1 MAWGGGGGGF
11 FGGGGM
17 GRPGGWNM
25 SAPGLPFAG
34 IPPDMV
40 KAVEKLV
47 EKEPEFK
54 LEDVPFSNQVDE
66 KQPPFT
72 LRRFLSPKKVGI
84 LGVMVLVAF
93 EVVCQQI
100 GPRLAQMGIDKGVVP
115 KKFEVVLVLSMVYLG

>member
-1 MAWGGGGGGF
+1 MAWGGGGF
-11 FGGGGM
+11 FGGGGG
-17 GRPGGWNM
+17 GRGQWNM

-54 LEDVPFSNQVDE
+54 LEDVPFSHQVDE
-66 KQPPFT
+66 NQPPFT
-72 LRRFLSPKKVGI
+72 LRRFLSPKRLSI

-93 EVVCQQI
+93 EVVAQQI
-100 GPRLAQMGIDKGVVP
+100 GP
-115 KKFEVVLVLSMVYLG
+115 